1 MSDIPDI
8 VCHGEPRNRSSR
20 NISHPGK
27 NVSRVIGK
35 VLEVFFVGDP
45 AEHKHGIDIR
55 MDTGDDVRVHPVTDN
70 GSVLSV
76 AAQ

>member
-1 MSDIPDI
+1 MSNIPDI
-8 VCHGEPRNRSSR
+8 VCHGEMRNRSSW

-35 VLEVFFVGDP
+35 VLEVFFAGDP

-55 MDTGDDVRVHPVTDN
+55 VDTGDDVRVHPVADN
-70 GSVLSV
+70 GSVLPV